1 MNTYVVF
8 AIERQKFAVS
18 VSMVLEVIQKLQITQ
33 IPAAPAHLLGI
44 INFRGEILPV
54 YNTRQKFNYPL
65 LSEENSGFVIVF
77 DFIKNEEQFTVA
89 AEVDAVSDV
98 IEIADQQIIEVPD
111 LGLSFE
117 SNFIKGALKQNNE
130 IILLLN
136 IEKVFTKTELIG
148 TANLLETQT
157 I

>member
-1 MNTYVVF
+1 MNTYLVF
-8 AIERQKFAVS
+8 SIERQKFAVS
-18 VSMVLEVIQKLQITQ
+18 VTMVLEVLQKQLITH

-54 YNTRQKFNYPL
+54 YNTRQKFNY
-65 LSEENSGFVIVF
+65 SVSTNENSGFIIVF
-77 DFIKNEEQFTVA
+77 DFIKNDEKFTVA
-89 AEVDAVSDV
+89 AEVDTVSDV

-117 SNFIKGALKQNNE
+117 SNFIKGALKQNND

-136 IEKVFTKTELIG
+136 IEKVFTKTELAN
-148 TANLLETQT
+148 TNNLLETQT